1 MKNKNWFIKYLVY
14 MRHLFYG
21 WLITTI
27 LILVLYYKQADIE
40 TYLTNL
46 GVNRAYTM
54 CKAIEIPLLSALLI
68 LTVFILLVLINDFT
82 ARKTNHV

>member
-1 MKNKNWFIKYLVY
+1 

-40 TYLTNL
+40 TYLTTL
-46 GVNRAYTM
+46 SVDRADNM

>member
-40 TYLTNL
+40 TYLTTL
-46 GVNRAYTM
+46 SVDRADNM